1 MRRKRFIEDSFL
13 QVDWDANKAAMAA
26 TPLARRHWVTKFESG
41 CCGTGRMMKMWK
53 KRVIDNCPRCGKPNE
68 TTTHI
73 LQCQCDSAQR
83 VWEGALLSLD
93 EWLYENRTCPDL
105 RKLLQHIL
113 YRWKKG
119 LEVTPLRDYDF
130 EACKDVFVS
139 QQQIGWRQLMGG
151 CLSVEWARVQQSYY
165 QWRDIRR
172 TGKRW
177 AISLIR
183 KLWEIAWD
191 LWDDRND
198 LLHSTPLAAD
208 LNGAASLDKAIREEC
223 LLGSE
228 GLPVTVQRLF
238 PIDVEK
244 LIKTSLL
251 QRKAWLVSVRAARE
265 LLQDTRIQDEFTNPK
280 SYLRKWVGLQDS
292 K

>member
-1 MRRKRFIEDSFL
+1 M
-13 QVDWDANKAAMAA
+13 
-26 TPLARRHWVTKFESG
+26 
-41 CCGTGRMMKMWK
+41 
-53 KRVIDNCPRCGKPNE
+53 
-68 TTTHI
+68 
-73 LQCQCDSAQR
+73 
-83 VWEGALLSLD
+83 
-93 EWLYENRTCPDL
+93 
-105 RKLLQHIL
+105 
-113 YRWKKG
+113 
-119 LEVTPLRDYDF
+119 
-130 EACKDVFVS
+130 
-139 QQQIGWRQLMGG
+139 
-151 CLSVEWARVQQSYY
+151 
-165 QWRDIRR
+165 
-172 TGKRW
+172 
-177 AISLIR
+177 
-183 KLWEIAWD
+183 WEIAWD